1 METRT
6 PMSQDTKTTTP
17 RTAVG
22 YLRVSTDMQE
32 ESGLGLDAQKDQIES
47 YASSRGINIAR
58 WYRDTASGATL
69 VDQRQ
74 GLSSLVKDLES
85 NEIVL
90 VAKRD
95 RLSRDLM
102 LSLWIEKEISKVHCT
117 LESCDGAGN
126 GDSPTDVLLKNLILA
141 FGEFER
147 NMISERTRA
156 ALKELGKKRKLGR
169 PPYGY
174 QYAENGTL
182 EEKPDE
188 FPTLERIRILQ
199 KEGLNT
205 NKIMTMINREGHRSK
220 TGKDFSRNAV
230 ALILSREAPKAS

>member
-1 METRT
+1 MKSRNTMTQETT
-6 PMSQDTKTTTP
+6 NTP

-32 ESGLGLDAQKDQIES
+32 ESGLGLDAQKNQIET
-47 YASSRGINIAR
+47 YADSEGIEIVR
-58 WYRDTASGATL
+58 WYRDTESGASR
-69 VDQRQ
+69 VDARD
-74 GLSSLVKDLES
+74 GLSALVKDLES
-85 NEIVL
+85 NQTVL

-156 ALKELGKKRKLGR
+156 AMKELGKKRKLGR

-174 QYAENGTL
+174 RYADHGVL
-182 EEKPDE
+182 EEDPE
-188 FPTLERIRILQ
+188 TYPTLERIRVLQ
-199 KEGLNT
+199 KEGLNP
-205 NKIMTMINREGHRSK
+205 NKITRMINAEGHRSQ
-220 TGKDFSRNAV
+220 TGKEFKRNSML
-230 ALILSREAPKAS
+230 LILNREKTDE

>member
-32 ESGLGLDAQKDQIES
+32 ESGLGLDAQKTQIES
-47 YASSRGINIAR
+47 YADSKGIKIVR
-58 WYRDTASGATL
+58 WYRDTASGTTQVA
-69 VDQRQ
+69 QRQ

-85 NEIVL
+85 NQIVL

-102 LSLWIEKEISKVHCT
+102 LSLWIEKELSKVHCT

-174 QYAENGTL
+174 QYAEDGTL
-182 EEKPDE
+182 EERSDE
-188 FPTLERIRILQ
+188 FPTLERIRVLQ
-199 KEGLNT
+199 KEGLNA
-205 NKIMTMINREGHRSK
+205 NRIMTMINREGHRSK

-230 ALILSREAPKAS
+230 ALILDREKKNN

>member
-1 METRT
+1 MTQE
-6 PMSQDTKTTTP
+6 STTSP

-32 ESGLGLDAQKDQIES
+32 ESGLGLDSQKDQIKT
-47 YASSRGINIAR
+47 YADSKGIEIVR
-58 WYRDTASGATL
+58 WYRDTASGVSR
-69 VDQRQ
+69 VDARD
-74 GLSSLVKDLES
+74 GLSALVKDLES
-85 NEIVL
+85 NQTVL

-156 ALKELGKKRKLGR
+156 AMKELGKKRKLGR

-174 QYAENGTL
+174 RYTDHGVL
-182 EEKPDE
+182 EEDPE
-188 FPTLERIRILQ
+188 TYPTLERIRVLQ
-199 KEGLNT
+199 KEGLNP
-205 NKIMTMINREGHRSK
+205 NKITRMINAEGHRSQ
-220 TGKDFSRNAV
+220 TGKEFNRNSML
-230 ALILSREAPKAS
+230 LILNREKTDE

>member
-1 METRT
+1 MGTKT
-6 PMSQDTKTTTP
+6 STTKTTP
-17 RTAVG
+17 HRTAVG

-32 ESGLGLDAQKDQIES
+32 ESGLGLDAQKDQIQT
-47 YASSRGINIAR
+47 YADSKGIEITG
-58 WYRDTASGATL
+58 WYQDTASGTTQ
-69 VDQRQ
+69 VNQRD

-85 NEIVL
+85 EQIVL

-156 ALKELGKKRKLGR
+156 AMKELGKKRKLGR
-169 PPYGY
+169 PPFGY
-174 QYAENGTL
+174 RYTEDGNL
-182 EEKPDE
+182 EEDPDT
-188 FPTLERIRILQ
+188 FPTLERIRVLQ
-199 KEGLNT
+199 TEGLSAT
-205 NKIMTMINREGHRSK
+205 KITKKINAEGHRSQ
-220 TGKDFSRNAV
+220 TGKEFRRTTMC
-230 ALILSREAPKAS
+230 LILDREKKNN

>member
-1 METRT
+1 METRI

-17 RTAVG
+17 QTAVG

-32 ESGLGLDAQKDQIES
+32 ESGLGMDAQKNQIES
-47 YASSRGINIAR
+47 YASSRGIEIVR
-58 WYRDTASGATL
+58 WYQDTASGTTQVA
-69 VDQRQ
+69 QRQ

-85 NEIVL
+85 NQIVL
-90 VAKRD
+90 IAKRD

-102 LSLWIEKEISKVHCT
+102 LSLWIEKELSKVHCT

-174 QYAENGTL
+174 QYAEDGTL
-182 EEKPDE
+182 KERSDE
-188 FPTLERIRILQ
+188 FPTLERIRVLHQ
-199 KEGLNT
+199 EGLNA
-205 NKIMTMINREGHRSK
+205 NRIMTMINAEGHRSK
-220 TGKDFSRNAV
+220 TGKDFSRNAI
-230 ALILSREAPKAS
+230 ALILNREKTDE

>member
-1 METRT
+1 MKSRNTMTQET
-6 PMSQDTKTTTP
+6 TTTP

-32 ESGLGLDAQKDQIES
+32 ESGLGLDAQKDQIQS
-47 YASSRGINIAR
+47 YADSKGIEIVR
-58 WYRDTASGATL
+58 WYSDTASGASH
-69 VDQRQ
+69 VEDRN
-74 GLSSLVKDLES
+74 GLSALVKDLES
-85 NEIVL
+85 NQTVL

-102 LSLWIEKEISKVHCT
+102 LSLWIEKEISRVHCT

-156 ALKELGKKRKLGR
+156 AMKELGKKRKLGR

-174 QYAENGTL
+174 RYTENGIL
-182 EEKPDE
+182 EEDPE
-188 FPTLERIRILQ
+188 TYPTLERIRVLQ
-199 KEGLNT
+199 KEGLNP
-205 NKIMTMINREGHRSK
+205 NKITRMINAEGHRSQ
-220 TGKDFSRNAV
+220 TGKEFNRNSMC
-230 ALILSREAPKAS
+230 LILNREKTDE